1 MTAGV
6 DVMLRRLAAR
16 GYFEITPWDGWRA
29 DGTPG
34 RGVHLA
40 WGPRGQASAQGF
52 NPFCSRAWT
61 GRSLA
66 EVLDLALEATA
77 PRWCSLESLVDH
89 MLYEQDQA
97 RGRLAS

>member
-1 MTAGV
+1 MTDV
-6 DVMLRRLAAR
+6 DQMLRRLAAR
-16 GYFEITPWDGWRA
+16 GYFEITPWDGWRD

-40 WGPRGQASAQGF
+40 WAPRGQASPKGF

-61 GRSLA
+61 GPSLA
-66 EVLDLALEATA
+66 TVLERALEATS
-77 PRWCSLESLVDH
+77 PPWHSLESLVDH

-97 RGRLAS
+97 RKALAS